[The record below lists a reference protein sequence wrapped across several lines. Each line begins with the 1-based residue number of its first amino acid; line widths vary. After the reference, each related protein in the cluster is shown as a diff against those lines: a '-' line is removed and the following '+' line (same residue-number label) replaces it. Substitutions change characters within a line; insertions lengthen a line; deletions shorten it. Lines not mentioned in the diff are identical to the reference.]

1 MLMLLSENDSS
12 DSQEDKKKTSETVQ
26 TSPKIKTFSWSSRSV
41 LYTIMSKEFICLA
54 LTLVVYYA
62 MFVTSLTKT
71 NKVSPAQLFF
81 TNSSCVTDFYEGN
94 LAVAMQQGFKSDI
107 SIVLLYAPW
116 DADSQLAR
124 QEFDVTCRFYSKQ
137 IKFLAINCWHPGST
151 CRNHFTK
158 LTRYPVILIYIQAG
172 QEVHAIQYKGHLHA
186 DHIISFVTHVL
197 NPISKIDS
205 ASHLS
210 RFKSNNDGLVV
221 LCADLDTALGA
232 RLYKVFYSVAVKFL
246 EYDAYREIKFAA
258 VLNSQVSL
266 YVTKVFPSLVLLNFN
281 NSLDYKGNFTEENII
296 DWILNN
302 LSGKPVSWIN
312 LSGSKSVTLNYYL
325 KNETSLVLFTPRNL
339 LRNINIYYNILKII
353 AADFHKNCRSRG
365 SDAALEADKYQIL
378 INYLTI
384 NNIVETANHKILA
397 QTCDQLKLRI
407 IEKIIKRRKSLEREQ
422 EANLSRTKGF
432 VNETM
437 DKTDGHAF
445 GLNYGTSY
453 VLNVHKETG
462 VLFPLTSSNV
472 NELFNTSTK
481 VTAANTFP
489 SASVG
494 SGKYIDKYSIVNL
507 IYENSKHMCKLLRLA
522 NRILGMP
529 DLSVVD
535 GKDSET
541 SYSARKDGVAPDSQ
555 PGKRDNFADCATN
568 KSMNFLSIDSK
579 RYRYFL
585 DNLNIDLDSYKDE
598 TLAIIVDVVNN
609 NENIYLLNSN
619 ITRDSLV
626 LFVKD
631 YLDDKLTRYK
641 RSNDLSEQAKGVVS
655 LNRKFDTIHEST
667 LLELNA
673 WNFLSHTHNSTA
685 SVVVLFYSKYCGLCH
700 VYSHTVYLF
709 SHMLSHVR
717 ELRFAR
723 IDGDTNDLSYP
734 FIPRGFPTLIL
745 FPAREAEDSIVFE
758 RSERFTQTSL
768 VSFLVRGIR
777 NRELGVH
784 IYLAVCLQT
793 NRNHAYS
800 CLQNINKLIHSYL
813 LNVKLNLYKS
823 YARFPGDSSRVAT
836 LQASLNIKKYLV
848 RMKYYRL
855 IQSAVRS
862 LVSRSRSRRK
872 ANHVVRCLYN
882 IYTKYN
888 DLVSHLRGVYGRL
901 ERSKEL
907 PSGQVTYGSQ
917 YRVKQEL

>member
-1 MLMLLSENDSS
+1 MKMRMELCE
-12 DSQEDKKKTSETVQ
+12 
-26 TSPKIKTFSWSSRSV
+26 PK
-41 LYTIMSKEFICLA
+41 
-54 LTLVVYYA
+54 
-62 MFVTSLTKT
+62 
-71 NKVSPAQLFF
+71 
-81 TNSSCVTDFYEGN
+81 
-94 LAVAMQQGFKSDI
+94 
-107 SIVLLYAPW
+107 
-116 DADSQLAR
+116 
-124 QEFDVTCRFYSKQ
+124 
-137 IKFLAINCWHPGST
+137 
-151 CRNHFTK
+151 
-158 LTRYPVILIYIQAG
+158 
-172 QEVHAIQYKGHLHA
+172 
-186 DHIISFVTHVL
+186 
-197 NPISKIDS
+197 
-205 ASHLS
+205 
-210 RFKSNNDGLVV
+210 
-221 LCADLDTALGA
+221 
-232 RLYKVFYSVAVKFL
+232 
-246 EYDAYREIKFAA
+246 EIH
-258 VLNSQVSL
+258 
-266 YVTKVFPSLVLLNFN
+266 
-281 NSLDYKGNFTEENII
+281 
-296 DWILNN
+296 
-302 LSGKPVSWIN
+302 
-312 LSGSKSVTLNYYL
+312 KSVTLNYYL

-365 SDAALEADKYQIL
+365 SDADKYQIL

-422 EANLSRTKGF
+422 EANLSLRTSLKGRTKGF

-453 VLNVHKETG
+453 VLNVNRETG
-462 VLFPLTSSNV
+462 VLLPLTSSNV

-541 SYSARKDGVAPDSQ
+541 SYSSRKDGVAPDSQ

-626 LFVKD
+626 LFVKNIDLDSYKDETLAIIVDVVNNNENIYLLNSNITRDSLVLFVKD

-655 LNRKFDTIHEST
+655 LNRKFDVLHESALLELNAGNFLSHTHNSTESVSTLLELNAGNFLSHTHNSTATRYKRSNDLSEQAKGVVSLNRKFDAIHEST

-673 WNFLSHTHNSTA
+673 GNFLSHTHNSTE

-901 ERSKEL
+901 KRSKEL